1 AGAQQRETV
10 RPRVPGALR
19 AVPPRRRDRATAT
32 QHVHGLFAATDP
44 RVRVTKRS
52 EGVQGQRLVA
62 ERFGSSERVA
72 APLDLRRDVAG
83 LAAYPR
89 ELVERGGDTV
99 VRSSGDERRHRRFR
113 FGFGRREVAGTRRKE
128 RGESHVYRAALA
140 RLGPKSEQLPQC
152 LDAHGVLAGLRALP
166 TDLVEHR
173 RTIDRPARYETPQ
186 RGEVLQSLAVSLR
199 PLRLSCRG
207 PDELD
212 RRLVTRQCASYRVIR
227 PDLERLSDEHP

>member
-1 AGAQQRETV
+1 M
-10 RPRVPGALR
+10 
-19 AVPPRRRDRATAT
+19 
-32 QHVHGLFAATDP
+32 H
-44 RVRVTKRS
+44 
-52 EGVQGQRLVA
+52 
-62 ERFGSSERVA
+62 
-72 APLDLRRDVAG
+72 
-83 LAAYPR
+83 
-89 ELVERGGDTV
+89 
-99 VRSSGDERRHRRFR
+99 
-113 FGFGRREVAGTRRKE
+113 
-128 RGESHVYRAALA
+128 RAALA

-227 PDLERLSDEHP
+227 PDLERLSDEHPREPLVELPPPRRAERVVRHFLYERVSEVVCRLTVTHALVQDPASHQVVEPMARVGRDETRDRS